1 MSKTDVSTAQRHWKN
16 ANSKARRQRS
26 AQRER
31 KCLFEMRTFLIVFI
45 IPIPIY
51 SVVAGVGTLLLVGCP
66 SFVEPVL
73 STRLY
78 KNNSKFEKRKEN

>member
-1 MSKTDVSTAQRHWKN
+1 M
-16 ANSKARRQRS
+16 
-26 AQRER
+26 E
-31 KCLFEMRTFLIVFI
+31 TFLIVFI

-78 KNNSKFEKRKEN
+78 KNNSKFEKRKENWITVQGYGGDLFFAKLLRDYFLKNVIFVFLTILAN

>member
-1 MSKTDVSTAQRHWKN
+1 LEKRKLEGTTATVGTKGKKMSVRKENILNRFYNSNTD
-16 ANSKARRQRS
+16 
-26 AQRER
+26 
-31 KCLFEMRTFLIVFI
+31 LL
-45 IPIPIY
+45 
-51 SVVAGVGTLLLVGCP
+51 VVAGVGTLLLVGCP

>member
-1 MSKTDVSTAQRHWKN
+1 
-16 ANSKARRQRS
+16 
-26 AQRER
+26 
-31 KCLFEMRTFLIVFI
+31 MRAFLIVFI

-78 KNNSKFEKRKEN
+78 KNNSKFEKRKENWITVQGYGGDLFFAKLFRHYFLEWLIFNDQRLLGN

>member
-1 MSKTDVSTAQRHWKN
+1 MG
-16 ANSKARRQRS
+16 
-26 AQRER
+26 
-31 KCLFEMRTFLIVFI
+31 TFLIVFI

-78 KNNSKFEKRKEN
+78 KNNSKFEKRKENWITAQEYGGVLFLAKLLGDYFFKWLIFSEKRLRTN